1 MSITP
6 TIINGYELYPAEVSY
21 DLTWVGGPP
30 RESLSGVVRR
40 KRIGQ
45 GGNIVLRF
53 ESISADEYAYIL
65 VIWAQAGQGAVTI
78 VDSAEGINDSFI
90 ITNDTLGFKRAP
102 GTSGATALWSG
113 TLSFKKQKA
122 S

>member
-1 MSITP
+1 MPITP
-6 TIINGYELYPAEVSY
+6 TIVNGYELYPAEVTY
-21 DLTWVGGPP
+21 DPTWVGGPP

-40 KRIGQ
+40 KRIAQ
-45 GGNIVLRF
+45 GANLVLRF
-53 ESISADEYAYIL
+53 ESLSADEYAYIL
-65 VIWAQAGQGAVTI
+65 VIWAQAGQAITV
-78 VDSAEGINDSFI
+78 VDAAEGINDSFI
-90 ITNDTLGFKRAP
+90 LTNDTLGFKRAP